1 MARCPLRVGRDH
13 HPGRRQQRTVGHR
26 RPRRCADPTGTRCQ
40 IAGLR
45 RRVGRGGR
53 HSQAWSVVSTAA
65 TGRRGTRRR
74 SARGGRRAGRRIG
87 DLMETTA
94 EFGRLAM
101 FPLQSAFLPGEDLPL
116 QIFEPRYAEL
126 VRDCMR
132 DNNPRF
138 GVVLISQGREVGG
151 GDVPCDVG
159 TAARGTEC
167 DEVAGSGGMVPGSG
181 RLVRSSRKS
190 ERIKVCEWLPDNPF
204 PRAVVE
210 EWPDEPGKP
219 VSAGQLE
226 ELEDRMMALFERI
239 ANARDLPVPDREEVL
254 GAPTDT
260 DEPGER
266 LYALASRIPIGP
278 ADRYAVLA
286 APTAAERLTAL
297 NEAVDSVAAV
307 IEFQLSE

>member
-1 MARCPLRVGRDH
+1 
-13 HPGRRQQRTVGHR
+13 
-26 RPRRCADPTGTRCQ
+26 
-40 IAGLR
+40 
-45 RRVGRGGR
+45 
-53 HSQAWSVVSTAA
+53 
-65 TGRRGTRRR
+65 
-74 SARGGRRAGRRIG
+74 
-87 DLMETTA
+87 MEPTA
-94 EFGRLAM
+94 EFGRLPM

-151 GDVPCDVG
+151 GDVRCDVG
-159 TAARGTEC
+159 TVARITEC
-167 DEVAGSGGMVPGSG
+167 VEIAGSGRFVLNC
-181 RLVRSSRKS
+181 RTA
-190 ERIKVCEWLPDNPF
+190 ERIKVCEWLPDNPY

-219 VSAGQLE
+219 VSGGQLE

-254 GAPTDT
+254 GVRADT